1 MRYGLAERRGWMFM
15 HGRGWRSSRVARKE
29 GPKAKLGWRMPDN
42 GEFVFEPHAG
52 PNRIAAEAVLAAV
65 EEHLSEADEAMATG
79 FVMLAEAV
87 DSDPT
92 NAALWGQ
99 YRAAELAVR
108 GVATRGDDDEFS
120 RLMAELS
127 AEVRDSSVREP

>member
-1 MRYGLAERRGWMFM
+1 MDVHAWPGMEVVQ
-15 HGRGWRSSRVARKE
+15 VAR
-29 GPKAKLGWRMPDN
+29 KAKLGWLMAD
-42 GEFVFEPHAG
+42 EDDSLFFAFEPHAG